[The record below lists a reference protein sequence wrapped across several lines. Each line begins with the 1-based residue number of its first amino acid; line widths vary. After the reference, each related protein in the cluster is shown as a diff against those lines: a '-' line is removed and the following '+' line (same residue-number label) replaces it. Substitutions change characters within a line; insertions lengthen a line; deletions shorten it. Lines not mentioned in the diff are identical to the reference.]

1 MWSEGARRGPEEL
14 AVADVRFLWL
24 LDIKATMKS
33 TGKVLIAPPN
43 SVGLLLQG

>member
-1 MWSEGARRGPEEL
+1 
-14 AVADVRFLWL
+14 L

-33 TGKVLIAPPN
+33 PGKVLIAPGS